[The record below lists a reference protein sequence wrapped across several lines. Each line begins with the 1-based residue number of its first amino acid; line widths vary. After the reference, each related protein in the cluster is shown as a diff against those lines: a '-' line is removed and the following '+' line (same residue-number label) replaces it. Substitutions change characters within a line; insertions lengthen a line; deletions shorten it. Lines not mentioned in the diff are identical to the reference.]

1 MSCNIKEVMSDVLV
15 GTQKAVDSDLRRT
28 TLADVVSQNQEQV
41 PLAIFLLK
49 IDTFIVTKHTSVQL
63 QRRMH
68 DMTRLNG
75 KTAVIT
81 GGATGI
87 GRAAAKRFIEEGA
100 FVFIFGRRQDALD
113 AAVAELGPN
122 ARAVKGSVSDEADL
136 DRLYAAVKAERGTL
150 DIVFANAGVGSQL
163 RLGEITAKHIDE
175 TFDVN
180 VKGTIFTVQKA
191 LPLMGK
197 GGSIILTGSSAG
209 TTGAPAF
216 TVYSASKAAVRNL
229 ARTWAEDLKG
239 TGIRVNVLSPGA
251 TATDLAKEALGE
263 EGLKAYGSMTALQ
276 RMGDPAEVG
285 AAAAFLAS
293 SDSSF
298 MTGSEVA
305 VDGGLAQI

>member
-1 MSCNIKEVMSDVLV
+1 M
-15 GTQKAVDSDLRRT
+15 G
-28 TLADVVSQNQEQV
+28 
-41 PLAIFLLK
+41 
-49 IDTFIVTKHTSVQL
+49 KH
-63 QRRMH
+63 
-68 DMTRLNG
+68 DGMTRLSG

-100 FVFIFGRRQDALD
+100 FVFIFGRRQEALD
-113 AAVAELGPN
+113 AAAADLGAN
-122 ARAVKGSVSDEADL
+122 ARAVQGSVSDLDDL
-136 DRLYAAVKAERGTL
+136 DRLYAAVKAERRTL
-150 DIVFANAGVGSQL
+150 DIVFANAGAGSPL
-163 RLGEITAKHIDE
+163 PLGKITAEHIDE
-175 TFDVN
+175 AFDTN

-216 TVYSASKAAVRNL
+216 SVYSASKAAVRNL

-239 TGIRVNVLSPGA
+239 TGIRVNVLSPGP
-251 TATDLAKEALGE
+251 TATELAKAALGE
-263 EGLKAYGSMTALQ
+263 EGMKVFASMNPLQ
-276 RMGDPAEVG
+276 RMADPAEIG

-293 SDSSF
+293 DDSSF
-298 MTGSEVA
+298 MTASELA